1 MLSQCRDVGLVGKY
15 RKQVAMYESRV
26 AMYESSWF
34 WITFGYEFLCEEVSS
49 WFWITWG
56 YEFLCGEVS
65 LVVVRPTNTQETESR
80 FRQGTSR
87 NIGWLTSRR
96 YRSKNDSL
104 TKNEDLLII
113 SQ

>member
-1 MLSQCRDVGLVGKY
+1 MSAIQMGLAGMLSQCRDVGLVGKY

-56 YEFLCGEVS
+56 YEFLCGEIS
-65 LVVVRPTNTQETESR
+65 LVTSSDVRIASSDVR
-80 FRQGTSR
+80 IASGDVR
-87 NIGWLTSRR
+87 
-96 YRSKNDSL
+96 
-104 TKNEDLLII
+104 
-113 SQ
+113 